1 MKHCGQCREF
11 EPDYLPPKGVCTL
24 HGHVVHPRAVPEC
37 PEHDGQQYTSLLVPC
52 SDFAR
57 LVTLRLVSA
66 LVVML
71 LAGCSSTS
79 FPNEGAGATI
89 YADAVYG
96 TGSEGGSG
104 AAAGDHSQG
113 GSEPRSGS
121 PGSAGAEVSTGGA
134 GGSAGAAGADGGVL
148 STAGAE
154 TGGLETGGA
163 STGGQETGGQETGGQ
178 ETGGQETGGTGPG
191 GSLLTG
197 GTETGGSFTG
207 GAETGGEATGG
218 ALTATGGAFGL
229 ENEVSALIP
238 EGFEAIAG
246 YREQE
251 VPAGGWFE
259 VSFIAVNGNCYQ
271 VVAGSTAGSVEVA
284 IAQGAT
290 VLASSPGPM
299 LPDCYPWQGA
309 TTGLVARA
317 RASQFGLV
325 GLLPLQRIQ

>member
-37 PEHDGQQYTSLLVPC
+37 PEHDGQEYTGLLVPC
-52 SDFAR
+52 PDFAR

-71 LAGCSSTS
+71 LVGCSSTS

-96 TGSEGGSG
+96 TGNAGGSG
-104 AAAGDHSQG
+104 AVAGAQPRG

-134 GGSAGAAGADGGVL
+134 GGFAGAAGADGGAL

-163 STGGQETGGQETGGQ
+163 STGGQETGGQETGAV
-178 ETGGQETGGTGPG
+178 GPG
-191 GSLLTG
+191 GSLSTG

-259 VSFIAVNGNCYQ
+259 VSFVAVNGNCYQ
-271 VVAGSTAGSVEVA
+271 VVAASTAGSVEVA
-284 IAQGAT
+284 IAQDAT
-290 VLASSPGPM
+290 VLASSPGPR